1 MYKKITSKIENPQI
15 ILYSDIVYSNQF
27 NDFLQKSIPL
37 KVNIL
42 RPFYELRNWET
53 RPLLIWMSG
62 GAFKNSTPFT
72 NIPELVEYAKQGYVV
87 ASISYR
93 TSNES
98 IFPAPVEDVK
108 TAVRFLK
115 HYHKKFGIDPER
127 VVIAGH
133 SAGAYLAVMAAV
145 TSGTEHFETE
155 EWSDYS
161 SSVSGAVSI
170 SGGDM
175 FLEDIKTLAETR
187 EIDPKDLLMGCDL
200 KKHEEKSAVASAAN
214 YLHEKSAPILMIHGN
229 KDEMISFE
237 GAKAFYEKVIDAGL
251 KADFYE
257 VDGEG
262 HGSIGLRQPMIHEIV
277 TKFMQDVMEDDKEQK
292 K

>member
-1 MYKKITSKIENPQI
+1 MYKKITPKIENPQM

-27 NDFLQKSIPL
+27 NGFLQKSIPL
-37 KVNIL
+37 RINLV
-42 RPFYELRNWET
+42 RPFYDLRNWET

-62 GAFKNSTPFT
+62 GAFRNSTPFT

-87 ASISYR
+87 ASVEYR
-93 TSNES
+93 TSS
-98 IFPAPVEDVK
+98 DDVFPAPVEDVK

-115 HYHKKFGIDPER
+115 HHHKKFGIDPER

-133 SAGAYLAVMAAV
+133 SAGAYLAIMAAV
-145 TSGTEHFETE
+145 TNGTGHFETE
-155 EWSDYS
+155 EWSDSS
-161 SSVSGAVSI
+161 SSVCGAVSI

-175 FLEDIKTLAETR
+175 FFKEVESQAHSR
-187 EIDPKDLLMGCDL
+187 EINPLDLLMGCDL
-200 KKHEEKSAVASAAN
+200 KKHEEKKAVGSAEK
-214 YLHEKSAPILMIHGN
+214 YLHDKSAPMLLIHGN
-229 KDEMISFE
+229 KDEMVSF
-237 GAKAFYEKVIDAGL
+237 GAAKAFYEKVVDAGV

-277 TKFMQDVMEDDKEQK
+277 LKFMQDVMN
-292 K
+292 